1 MNYSKRNWIAL
12 GISVIATIIIV
23 ALLTVFIGDSPIG
36 DMIIGEID
44 SRGYP
49 FSLQNLMHLFF
60 FIGLGQLFV
69 RWLSSYEENVFLRMS
84 GFLPE
89 EEDEILQDDD
99 ELDNIRI
106 NVANV
111 VVRGDA
117 FLPDLINSCII
128 QYFKS
133 HSVSDTLSVLNS
145 TLELNIHR
153 LDLRYSMIRYIVW
166 AIPTFG
172 FIGTVI
178 GIASA
183 LGKLDINKFLGA
195 HIDKVT
201 QFKALTSDLG
211 FAFNTTIV
219 ALGLSAILVFLL
231 HVVQRAEE
239 QGLNDAG
246 KYVLSNLINRLSV
259 KDDISNRNYRKSS
272 LRDAN
277 EKS

>member
-12 GISVIATIIIV
+12 GISAIVTIIIV
-23 ALLTVFIGDSPIG
+23 ALLTVLIGHSTIG
-36 DMIIGEID
+36 DMIIGKID
-44 SRGYP
+44 SRVYP

-69 RWLSSYEENVFLRMS
+69 RWLSSYEENVFLKMS

-89 EEDEILQDDD
+89 EEDKIIKNDD
-99 ELDNIRI
+99 ELENIRT
-106 NVANV
+106 NVANAA
-111 VVRGDA
+111 VRGDA
-117 FLPDLINSCII
+117 FLPDLINSCIT

-153 LDLRYSMIRYIVW
+153 LDLRYSIIRYIVW

-178 GIASA
+178 GIAGA

-219 ALGLSAILVFLL
+219 ALCLSAILVFLL

-239 QGLNDAG
+239 QGLNNAG

-259 KDDISNRNYRKSS
+259 KSNSYTRNYKRPSIK
-272 LRDAN
+272 DTN